1 METYYN
7 IEQLL
12 NLIDQP
18 NRKACQKIYH
28 DNKEMFDI
36 AHGSSH
42 NHQAWEGGYMGHMR
56 DIMNIAFR
64 IYTDLDAARDLP
76 FLLSD
81 ALLVLFLH
89 DIEKPWK
96 YGGKPEEVD
105 AFKDYQEFQLSKFK
119 EYDFKLSEDH
129 LNALKYAHGEG
140 DDFQKTKRVSKPL
153 AAFIH
158 CCDTMSARIW
168 FDYPKQ
174 ESW

>member
-1 METYYN
+1 MEKYFKIN
-7 IEQLL
+7 ELL
-12 NLIDQP
+12 NMIDLP
-18 NRKACQKIYH
+18 NRKPCQKIYS

-64 IYTDLDAARDLP
+64 IYSDMGSVRDFP
-76 FLLSD
+76 FTLSD
-81 ALLVLFLH
+81 ALLVLYLH

-96 YGGKPEEVD
+96 YGGKTEVVD
-105 AFKDYQEFQLSKFK
+105 GYPDYQAFQEAKIK
-119 EYDFKLSEDH
+119 EYGFVLTDDH
-129 LNALKYAHGEG
+129 LNAIKYAHGEG
-140 DDFQKTKRVSKPL
+140 DDFQKTERVSKPL

-168 FDYPKQ
+168 FDYPK
-174 ESW
+174 EENW